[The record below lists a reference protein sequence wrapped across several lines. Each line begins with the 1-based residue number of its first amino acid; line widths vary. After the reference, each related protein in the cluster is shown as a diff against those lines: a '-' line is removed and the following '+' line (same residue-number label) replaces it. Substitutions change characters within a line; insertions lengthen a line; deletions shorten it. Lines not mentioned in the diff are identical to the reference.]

1 MPERINAEAFIPGE
15 YIQEELEERGW
26 TQLDLAEIMG
36 RPPQAINE
44 IIKGKKAITPETA
57 VGLAG
62 AFGTSAHLWLNLE
75 SAYQLSRVQ
84 EQDFAVTERARLYEI
99 APISQMQ
106 RRGWI
111 ESSSNVEVLHAQ
123 LVKFFGTKDLG
134 QTVQLAHAARKS
146 TDYATLTPSQMT
158 WLCRAHRLAKAVHVG
173 SKFSDQSFEVALK
186 QLSSLKKDAE
196 EIRRV
201 PQVLAQN
208 GIRFL
213 VIEQLA
219 STKIDGVC
227 FWLDAKSPVVVLS
240 LRYDRIDWF
249 WHTLMH
255 EMAHVKNRDGLEKPT
270 LDTQLVGSDAQP
282 FDQKP
287 EAEKMA
293 DLFAVQF
300 LIDQSTLKG
309 FISRVHP
316 LYSRIRI
323 LGFAQ
328 QQRVHPGIVV
338 GQLQHMGMISYAHSR
353 RMLQSVKAIV
363 TASALTDG
371 WGHLPQAV

>member
-1 MPERINAEAFIPGE
+1 
-15 YIQEELEERGW
+15 
-26 TQLDLAEIMG
+26 
-36 RPPQAINE
+36 
-44 IIKGKKAITPETA
+44 
-57 VGLAG
+57 
-62 AFGTSAHLWLNLE
+62 
-75 SAYQLSRVQ
+75 
-84 EQDFAVTERARLYEI
+84 
-99 APISQMQ
+99 
-106 RRGWI
+106 
-111 ESSSNVEVLHAQ
+111 
-123 LVKFFGTKDLG
+123 
-134 QTVQLAHAARKS
+134 
-146 TDYATLTPSQMT
+146 
-158 WLCRAHRLAKAVHVG
+158 
-173 SKFSDQSFEVALK
+173 
-186 QLSSLKKDAE
+186 
-196 EIRRV
+196 
-201 PQVLAQN
+201 
-208 GIRFL
+208 
-213 VIEQLA
+213 
-219 STKIDGVC
+219 
-227 FWLDAKSPVVVLS
+227 
-240 LRYDRIDWF
+240 
-249 WHTLMH
+249 MH

-371 WGHLPQAV
+371 WGHLPRAV

>member
-1 MPERINAEAFIPGE
+1 MPERINAEAFTPGE

-26 TQLDLAEIMG
+26 TQLDLAEILG

-44 IIKGKKAITPETA
+44 IIKGKKSITPETA

-75 SAYQLSRVQ
+75 AAYKLSRVGT
-84 EQDFAVTERARLYEI
+84 EDSAVTERARLYEI

-111 ESSSNVEVLHAQ
+111 ESSSNVKVLQSQ
-123 LVKFFGTKDLG
+123 LKRFFGA
-134 QTVQLAHAARKS
+134 QTLNQPVQFAHAARKS
-146 TDYATLTPSQMT
+146 TDYGNLTPAQIT
-158 WLCRAHRLAKAVHVG
+158 WLWRARHLAQAVHV
-173 SKFSDQSFEVALK
+173 SRKFSGSSVESALS
-186 QLSSLKKDAE
+186 QLSNLKGEAE
-196 EIRRV
+196 EARRI

-213 VIEQLA
+213 IVEHLP

-227 FWLDAKSPVVVLS
+227 FWLDAESPVIVLS

-249 WHTLMH
+249 WHTLVH
-255 EMAHVKNRDGLEKPT
+255 EMAHVKNRDGLEQTT

-282 FDQKP
+282 FEQKP
-287 EAEKMA
+287 EAEKKA
-293 DLFAVQF
+293 DLFAVRF
-300 LIDQSTLKG
+300 LVDQSKLKD
-309 FISRVHP
+309 FINRVHP
-316 LYSRIRI
+316 LYSRVRI
-323 LGFAQ
+323 LGFAKQ
-328 QQRVHPGIVV
+328 QGVHPGIVA
-338 GQLQHMGMISYAHSR
+338 GQLQHMGRISYAHSR
-353 RMLQSVKAIV
+353 WMLQGVKEVI

-371 WGHLPQAV
+371 WGQTPLL

>member
-1 MPERINAEAFIPGE
+1 
-15 YIQEELEERGW
+15 L
-26 TQLDLAEIMG
+26 
-36 RPPQAINE
+36 
-44 IIKGKKAITPETA
+44 KK
-57 VGLAG
+57 
-62 AFGTSAHLWLNLE
+62 
-75 SAYQLSRVQ
+75 
-84 EQDFAVTERARLYEI
+84 
-99 APISQMQ
+99 
-106 RRGWI
+106 
-111 ESSSNVEVLHAQ
+111 
-123 LVKFFGTKDLG
+123 
-134 QTVQLAHAARKS
+134 
-146 TDYATLTPSQMT
+146 
-158 WLCRAHRLAKAVHVG
+158 
-173 SKFSDQSFEVALK
+173 
-186 QLSSLKKDAE
+186 LSSLKKDAE

-219 STKIDGVC
+219 STKIDGVS

-371 WGHLPQAV
+371 WGHLPRAV